1 MPVEV
6 GIPLLA
12 GVALAEEV
20 LHQVIKFKNL
30 SVIHVSINEPG
41 GQEAEYMALESLD
54 PRVKVSC
61 QPRNLGLYGN
71 FRFLV
76 ENATGDYFH
85 WHCFDDQISESA
97 LNEAVVIL
105 EKESAD
111 LAVIPYFSQECS
123 LQPLRWTGPRSEG
136 KMPVT
141 VNRDNRFSSS
151 IYADPSWIFG
161 LWKTGSLKAAFPRQ
175 NFDWLDT
182 YLLQRV
188 ILEGK
193 VVSFQTDN
201 PLTIGSWNWKGKV
214 PNADNGRRFRA
225 TKSIFL
231 SGLCFLRNGYLSE
244 KSQVIVFLLEARGRL
259 KLARELTKKLVKQR
273 Q

>member
-111 LAVIPYFSQECS
+111 LAV
-123 LQPLRWTGPRSEG
+123 
-136 KMPVT
+136 
-141 VNRDNRFSSS
+141 
-151 IYADPSWIFG
+151 
-161 LWKTGSLKAAFPRQ
+161 
-175 NFDWLDT
+175 
-182 YLLQRV
+182 
-188 ILEGK
+188 
-193 VVSFQTDN
+193 
-201 PLTIGSWNWKGKV
+201 
-214 PNADNGRRFRA
+214 
-225 TKSIFL
+225 
-231 SGLCFLRNGYLSE
+231 
-244 KSQVIVFLLEARGRL
+244 
-259 KLARELTKKLVKQR
+259 
-273 Q
+273 